1 MNCDKSNCKQIN
13 DRWWLWLQ
21 TVWHISH
28 IPYTLYHKT
37 YRADDLA
44 QTQCLAGSIALLIDL
59 LKRGSEAGKL

>member
-1 MNCDKSNCKQIN
+1 VISQIVNKSTIAGGYGSKLSGI
-13 DRWWLWLQ
+13 LAIYL
-21 TVWHISH
+21 
-28 IPYTLYHKT
+28 IPYTVYHKT